1 MKNYT
6 LIGNTPMIN
15 ITYRYQGKEK
25 HIYVKLEMFMK
36 KHTII
41 GNTPMINITYRY
53 KGKENNIYAKLEMF
67 NVTGSIKDRVAYYI
81 INNAKEKGI
90 LKENMPIIE
99 ATSGN
104 TGISLSALGAYYKH
118 PVYIF
123 MPDWASKERI
133 ELMKLYGANI
143 TLISKE
149 EGGFIKCVE
158 EAKKLAKELN
168 GFLANQFEN
177 EDNILAHYETTG
189 KEILEQL
196 KEKKIG
202 GFVSGVGTGGTLM
215 GIGKRLKETDNQI
228 KIYALEPEKMP
239 ILSKGK
245 ILGQHKIE
253 GIGDDF
259 VPDIFKR
266 NTEIIEKD
274 ILLINDDDAMNMARK
289 LAKQLGLGVGISS
302 GANFIGA
309 VLAQEKLEENVEGK
323 VEVNEE
329 NVLEENNKE
338 SIVTVFADDNKKYLS
353 TDLVNNMKNN
363 KYFMSNNVELLNY
376 EEII

>member
-1 MKNYT
+1 MKNHT

-15 ITYRYQGKEK
+15 IIYKYKGKANNV
-25 HIYVKLEMFMK
+25 YVKLEMY
-36 KHTII
+36 
-41 GNTPMINITYRY
+41 NI
-53 KGKENNIYAKLEMF
+53 
-67 NVTGSIKDRVAYYI
+67 TGSIKDRVAYYI
-81 INNAKEKGI
+81 IKNAKEKGV
-90 LKENMPIIE
+90 LKENKPIIE

-118 PVYIF
+118 PIYIF

-143 TLISKE
+143 KLISKE
-149 EGGFIKCVE
+149 QGGFVKCVE

-196 KEKKIG
+196 EKKKID
-202 GFVSGVGTGGTLM
+202 GFVSGVGTGGTLI
-215 GIGKRLKETDNQI
+215 GIGKRLKEQEDKI
-228 KIYALEPEKMP
+228 KVYALEPEKMP
-239 ILSKGK
+239 MLSNGN

-259 VPDIFKR
+259 IPDIFKR
-266 NTEIIEKD
+266 NENIIEKD
-274 ILLINDDDAMNMARK
+274 IILIDDEDAINMARRLSK
-289 LAKQLGLGVGISS
+289 ELGLGVGISS

-309 VLAQEKLEENVEGK
+309 VLAQEKSEG
-323 VEVNEE
+323 NM
-329 NVLEENNKE
+329 
-338 SIVTVFADDNKKYLS
+338 VTVFADDNKKYLS
-353 TDLVNNMKNN
+353 TDLGKKITKNTS
-363 KYFMSNNVELLNY
+363 FISNQVELLNY
-376 EEII
+376 EIV